1 MILEII
7 QAIENENERHAIS
20 EIFRLY
26 YPRMKA
32 VAYNVLHNREDAEDA
47 AMNAMKY
54 MCEHPDLFTNY
65 DTSPQT
71 ISLIYLCVKS
81 AAIDIYRKNKRKNNL
96 FFSLD
101 ELKDHGGVNSSS
113 ESNDLILNIIITEET
128 KKILAQAIE
137 ELEDIYKIPI
147 LLKYSYQMKNIDI
160 AELTHLDVNMV
171 NSRIFRAK
179 NLLRKKMKELG
190 CVE

>member
-7 QAIENENERHAIS
+7 QTIENENERHAIS
-20 EIFRLY
+20 EIFKLY
-26 YPRMKA
+26 YPHMKA

-54 MCEHPDLFTNY
+54 MCQHPDLFTNY

-71 ISLIYLCVKS
+71 ISLICLCVKS

-101 ELKDHGGVNSSS
+101 ELKDHEGVNSSL
-113 ESNDLILNIIITEET
+113 ESNDPILNIIITEET
-128 KKILAQAIE
+128 KK
-137 ELEDIYKIPI
+137 Y
-147 LLKYSYQMKNIDI
+147 
-160 AELTHLDVNMV
+160 
-171 NSRIFRAK
+171 
-179 NLLRKKMKELG
+179 LRKQLKNWKIYIRYRYY
-190 CVE
+190 